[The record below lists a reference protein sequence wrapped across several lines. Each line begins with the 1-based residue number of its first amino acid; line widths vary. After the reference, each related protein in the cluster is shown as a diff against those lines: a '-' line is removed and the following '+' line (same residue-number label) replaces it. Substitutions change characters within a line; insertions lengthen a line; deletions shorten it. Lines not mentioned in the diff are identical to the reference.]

1 MWSISK
7 DRCFLW
13 AILAYTAAV
22 CLVFLSIT
30 GASAQDRVEHEGRGP
45 GGGHRGYGPPPERY
59 GGPPER
65 HGGLAE
71 RGYEQP
77 TTATAKGGYLFVDGE
92 YLTPPYEIS
101 LEDER
106 LLVNGREMKCV
117 PPQRSYGGRGY
128 GGLREPSRRWS
139 VGELYG
145 YLHNNNVV
153 MSFANQPFLVLD
165 TNSAY
170 DLFKSL
176 TAMEQRSLRQV
187 SVMEKLPDEFERQV
201 WDDWIS
207 RFVPPDNLKVRAVA
221 FVASFDA
228 TQREALAN
236 IRARRLMETL
246 AYPLS
251 VAGMVMS
258 VLAIGHLLGG
268 RPHAGKSAF
277 GLDPS
282 PEMIK
287 ALNWSLLFAA
297 VFSSI
302 DLILTILGANA
313 DQIRELNPI
322 GNLWIEDPRHLAGFK
337 VGVTFSCLALLWLLR
352 KYKRAQ
358 IAAWWV
364 CLVLTLVTCRWVLM
378 TSLFVTA

>member
-1 MWSISK
+1 MRGISR
-7 DRCFLW
+7 DRLFIG
-13 AILAYTAAV
+13 AILAYAVAA
-22 CLVFLSIT
+22 CLVTLWGSVVL
-30 GASAQDRVEHEGRGP
+30 AQDRAEYEGRGP
-45 GGGHRGYGPPPERY
+45 GGGHRGHGPPPERF
-59 GGPPER
+59 GPPADR
-65 HGGLAE
+65 L
-71 RGYEQP
+71 YEPP
-77 TTATAKGGYLFVDGE
+77 TAATAKGGYLFIDGE
-92 YLTPPYEIS
+92 YLAPPYEIR
-101 LEDER
+101 LEEDR
-106 LLVNGREMKCV
+106 LLVNDREMTCV

-128 GGLREPSRRWS
+128 GSTPSRRWS
-139 VGELYG
+139 VGEIDGFLR
-145 YLHNNNVV
+145 NNNVV
-153 MSFANQPFLVLD
+153 MSFAKQPFLVLD

-176 TAMEQRSLRQV
+176 TAVDQRSLRQV
-187 SVMEKLPDEFERQV
+187 SVMEKLPPEFDRQV
-201 WDDWIS
+201 WDNWIS
-207 RFVPPDNLKVRAVA
+207 RFVPPADLKERAVV
-221 FVASFDA
+221 FVASFDT

-236 IRARRLMETL
+236 IRARRLMESL

-268 RPHAGKSAF
+268 RPHAGKSTA
-277 GLDPS
+277 GMDAS

-287 ALNWSLLFAA
+287 ALNWSLVFAA

-322 GNLWIEDPRHLAGFK
+322 GNLWIEDPRNLAGFK
-337 VGVTFSCLALLWLLR
+337 VAVTFSCLALLWLLR

>member
-1 MWSISK
+1 MRVTSK
-7 DRCFLW
+7 DRFVIW
-13 AILAYTAAV
+13 SILAFTAAAWL
-22 CLVFLSIT
+22 LVPIDD
-30 GASAQDRVEHEGRGP
+30 GISAQDRVENEGRGP
-45 GGGHRGYGPPPERY
+45 GGGFRGHGPPPERFGSY
-59 GGPPER
+59 G
-65 HGGLAE
+65 E
-71 RGYEQP
+71 RGYEPP
-77 TTATAKGGYLFVDGE
+77 TSATAKGGYLFIDGE
-92 YLTPPYEIS
+92 YLAPPYEIR
-101 LEDER
+101 LEEER
-106 LLVNGREMKCV
+106 LLVNEREMTCV
-117 PPQRSYGGRGY
+117 PPQRSYGGRGF
-128 GGLREPSRRWS
+128 GPSREPSRRWS
-139 VGELYG
+139 VSELYG

-153 MSFANQPFLVLD
+153 MSFPNQPFWVLD

-176 TAMEQRSLRQV
+176 TATGQRSVRQV
-187 SVMEKLPDEFERQV
+187 SVMEKLPEEFDRKI

-207 RFVPPDNLKVRAVA
+207 RFVAPDDFKERAVV
-221 FVASFDA
+221 FVASFDS
-228 TQREALAN
+228 TQREAQAN

-246 AYPLS
+246 AYPLT

-268 RPHAGKSAF
+268 RPHAGKPTW
-277 GLDPS
+277 GVDPS
-282 PEMIK
+282 PEMVK

-322 GNLWIEDPRHLAGFK
+322 GQLWIEDPRHLAGFK
-337 VGVTFSCLALLWLLR
+337 VAVTFSCLALLWLLR

-358 IAAWWV
+358 IAAWWI

>member
-7 DRCFLW
+7 DRFVSG
-13 AILAYTAAV
+13 AILAHVATICLLLLAASV
-22 CLVFLSIT
+22 AL
-30 GASAQDRVEHEGRGP
+30 AQDRAEHEGRGP
-45 GGGHRGYGPPPERY
+45 GGGHRGYGSPPERF
-59 GGPPER
+59 GPP
-65 HGGLAE
+65 AE
-71 RGYEQP
+71 RIYEPP
-77 TTATAKGGYLFVDGE
+77 TTATAKGGYLFIDGE
-92 YLTPPYEIS
+92 YLAPPYEIR
-101 LEDER
+101 LEDDR
-106 LLVNGREMKCV
+106 LLVNDREMKCV
-117 PPQRSYGGRGY
+117 PPQRSYGGRGS
-128 GGLREPSRRWS
+128 GPSREPSRRWS

-176 TAMEQRSLRQV
+176 TAKDQRSLRQV
-187 SVMEKLPDEFERQV
+187 SVMEKLPEEFDRQV
-201 WDDWIS
+201 WDKWIT
-207 RFVPPDNLKVRAVA
+207 RFVPPDNLKERAVV

-268 RPHAGKSAF
+268 RPHAGKPTA
-277 GLDPS
+277 GMDAS

-337 VGVTFSCLALLWLLR
+337 VAVTFSCLALLWLLR

-378 TSLFVTA
+378 TSLFVSA

>member
-1 MWSISK
+1 MWRISK
-7 DRCFLW
+7 DRFFRW
-13 AILAYTAAV
+13 AIRAYAAAV
-22 CLVFLSIT
+22 CLVLLS
-30 GASAQDRVEHEGRGP
+30 ASGVFAQERAGHEGRGP
-45 GGGHRGYGPPPERY
+45 GGGHRGYGPPPERF
-59 GGPPER
+59 GPPPD
-65 HGGLAE
+65 
-71 RGYEQP
+71 RGYEPP
-77 TTATAKGGYLFVDGE
+77 TTATAKGGYLFIDGE
-92 YLTPPYEIS
+92 YLAPPYDIR
-101 LEDER
+101 LEEER
-106 LLVNGREMKCV
+106 LLVNEREMTCV
-117 PPQRSYGGRGY
+117 PPQRSYGGRGS
-128 GGLREPSRRWS
+128 GPQREPTRRWS

-176 TAMEQRSLRQV
+176 TAKEQRSLRQV
-187 SVMEKLPDEFERQV
+187 SVMEKLPEEFDRQV
-201 WDDWIS
+201 WDKWIS
-207 RFVPPDNLKVRAVA
+207 RFVPPDNLKERAVV

-236 IRARRLMETL
+236 IRARRLMETF

-268 RPHAGKSAF
+268 RPHAGKSTA
-277 GLDPS
+277 GQDAS

-337 VGVTFSCLALLWLLR
+337 VAVTFSCLALLWLLR
-352 KYKRAQ
+352 KHKRAQ